1 MKTTGLISK
10 ATSCV
15 EPREM
20 RGDHTNRFSDFSQ
33 KQLLSFFSL
42 KTNISAGF
50 DVMII

>member
-20 RGDHTNRFSDFSQ
+20 RGDHTNRFFSQ
-33 KQLLSFFSL
+33 KQLLSFFFL

-50 DVMII
+50 DIMII